1 MNDKDIKDLAGKLK
15 DLVDNNIEFKEMINI
30 PVILA
35 KTILDERVDNLL
47 NLFLTCDDE
56 TILSFLLEIE
66 TDIDEETRLTIEK
79 YDLLKYYY
87 QDEKSENEE
96 VEEKENDIFS
106 TLDEN
111 DSVDKKFNRQRR
123 YRVNM
128 PIHLNKTKIYVSA
141 SSEKEFGALTGTF
154 YIFNNAIINGK
165 IKISKTK
172 SSKPLGWVNLDDIT
186 IIGVNK

>member
-47 NLFLTCDDE
+47 NLCLTDDDE

-79 YDLLKYYY
+79 YDLLKYDY
-87 QDEKSENEE
+87 QDEKSEDEE
-96 VEEKENDIFS
+96 VKEKENDIFS

>member
-47 NLFLTCDDE
+47 KLFLTCDDE

-79 YDLLKYYY
+79 YDLLKYDY